1 MSAPS
6 SPAAPVAAIHEVRYS
21 LPAMLAEIRAERSAG
36 AMAMDKLE
44 QKEITKLFKGRN
56 ARRRASPQK

>member
-1 MSAPS
+1 MNSPS
-6 SPAAPVAAIHEVRYS
+6 HPPAAITEVRYS

-44 QKEITKLFKGRN
+44 QQEITKLFKSRN
-56 ARRRASPQK
+56 ARRRAKPQK